1 MWDSNSKV
9 VVTFLDHRLQPIKLV
24 DEAILVHVEVL
35 EERNYLALVDRQ
47 LDVDHGSPKVVEVH
61 SDLPIAR
68 LPEGMCADVQERL
81 HRGGCLRPQY

>member
-47 LDVDHGSPKVVEVH
+47 LDVNHGSPKVVKVH
-61 SDLPIAR
+61 PDLPIAR
-68 LPEGMCADVQERL
+68 LPECMCADVQE
-81 HRGGCLRPQY
+81 